1 MADDIRLQRQQ
12 QAQAILARVQEVLP
26 SVLARY
32 PVVAAYVYGSVA
44 RGTVLPTSDVDIAL
58 VLTESLP
65 PYERLQLE
73 LTIEGEVEEASG
85 ISPVDV
91 RVINDAPLLVK
102 GRILQEGIRVYEG
115 DRQKRIAFEVLT
127 LQQYHDFQPFIRPL
141 QRAFLEHLQQTYG
154 PLAHR
159 YGQS

>member
-1 MADDIRLQRQQ
+1 MSSARIFYPEWTREELLRRLREGLL
-12 QAQAILARVQEVLP
+12 ALARAVPLKE
-26 SVLARY
+26 
-32 PVVAAYVYGSVA
+32 AYLFGSWA
-44 RGTVLPTSDVDIAL
+44 QGRALPTSDVDIAL

-141 QRAFLEHLQQTYG
+141 QRAFLERRRQI
-154 PLAHR
+154 
-159 YGQS
+159 YGQL

>member
-1 MADDIRLQRQQ
+1 MADNIRLQRQQ
-12 QAQAILARVQEVLP
+12 QAQAILARVQEALP

-32 PVVAAYVYGSVA
+32 PVVVAYVYGSVA

-58 VLTESLP
+58 VLTEPLP

-85 ISPVDV
+85 ISPIDV

-102 GRILQEGIRVYEG
+102 GRIVQEGIRVYEG

-127 LQQYHDFQPFIRPL
+127 LEQYHDFQPFIRPL
-141 QRAFLEHLQQTYG
+141 QRAFLERLRQTYG
-154 PLAHR
+154 PLVHQ

>member
-65 PYERLQLE
+65 PYEGLQLE

-115 DRQKRIAFEVLT
+115 GRQKRIAFEVLT
-127 LQQYHDFQPFIRPL
+127 LQQYHDFQPSSGHSSERFWSGCGRCMVNP
-141 QRAFLEHLQQTYG
+141 E
-154 PLAHR
+154 
-159 YGQS
+159 

>member
-1 MADDIRLQRQQ
+1 MVDDIRLQRQQ
-12 QAQAILARVQEVLP
+12 QAQAILARVQEALP
-26 SVLARY
+26 AVLARY
-32 PVVAAYVYGSVA
+32 PVVVAYVYGSVA

-73 LTIEGEVEEASG
+73 LTIEGEVEEAAG
-85 ISPVDV
+85 IYPIDV

-127 LQQYHDFQPFIRPL
+127 RHQYWDFEPFVRPL
-141 QRAFLEHLQQTYG
+141 QQAFLNRLRQI
-154 PLAHR
+154 
-159 YGQS
+159 YGQP